1 MLWEV
6 ALPSLI
12 ATAAS
17 FENCPKHRKKLED
30 LINLWDEKR
39 YFGPDLISQLR
50 EAFTTGT
57 VAAPTIQTQ
66 ATTTAIKLAKAAPYV
81 LPSTHGDSST
91 PWYDLPAATWLPHF
105 TPNSTKPM
113 VPELMRPL
121 QLPAGPA
128 DKVLADAVRSLLV
141 DVERLYSKER
151 KWEDDPHVDLN
162 ELGERVVLDEITGEI
177 VGGSTYYGWSRGFCE
192 KMKER
197 RKKKTLGDD
206 RGRPN
211 SRSRS
216 VSRGS
221 SRSSFP
227 PGFKRR
233 KLSPDSRSR
242 SRSQDRKNKSYSR
255 SRSHD
260 RRRNRSHH
268 RRSSSRSR
276 SRSPPR
282 HHHKSPNRSPP
293 RHPPPPPPP
302 PHQQSY
308 PPHPNFP
315 PVPPRANF
323 PVPPPPPVGYQGPWP
338 PPLPAMGGPA
348 GSWFPNNPGMMPPQ
362 MMGGG
367 IGGWQVPPPPPP
379 PGPPQNGYGRGY
391 GGGFRGRGRGGYDR
405 GGRGGW

>member
-1 MLWEV
+1 MLWEL

-17 FENCPKHRKKLED
+17 FENCPKHKKKLED

-57 VAAPTIQTQ
+57 VATPSIQTQ

-91 PWYDLPAATWLPHF
+91 PWYDLPAANWLPHF

-206 RGRPN
+206 RGRPS
-211 SRSRS
+211 SRSPS

-221 SRSSFP
+221 ARSSSP

-242 SRSQDRKNKSYSR
+242 SRSR

-260 RRRNRSHH
+260 RRQNRSHH

-282 HHHKSPNRSPP
+282 HHHKSPIRSPP
-293 RHPPPPPPP
+293 RHPPP

-315 PVPPRANF
+315 PVPPGANF

-348 GSWFPNNPGMMPPQ
+348 GTWFPNNPGMMPPQ

-367 IGGWQVPPPPPP
+367 MGGWQVPPPPPP